1 VSPIRKSYQDPA
13 HGYHIS
19 NLYKFILIEEKID
32 PEIKFNK
39 IETRTSPVYDYC
51 LGRDPYEIASRH
63 ICLPIWFNQDTSMTQ
78 KVIEEINSCSH

>member
-1 VSPIRKSYQDPA
+1 MV
-13 HGYHIS
+13 IS

-39 IETRTSPVYDYC
+39 IRTRTSPVYDYH
-51 LGRDPYEIASRH
+51 LGRDPSEIASRH

-78 KVIEEINSCSH
+78 EVLAEINSCS